1 MSGRPGRRDG
11 GRAVGHDA
19 RGNVGVLMANLHLT
33 RSTKDMH
40 EVDCAPGGVAYVTAR
55 GLVEL
60 AKAGVPTLTEQSP
73 SFRAKRDKV
82 DIFLDQCA
90 RRGMR
95 NAAGVGL
102 VALCE
107 EARAQGRPE
116 AFIAMLYEIMYDI
129 RHGDGRDDP
138 VTRKRGY
145 YDDSDGSD
153 EGDTGLPPM
162 TRPSAGG
169 SGSA

>member
-1 MSGRPGRRDG
+1 
-11 GRAVGHDA
+11 
-19 RGNVGVLMANLHLT
+19 MASLHLT
-33 RSTKDMH
+33 RGTKDMH

-138 VTRKRGY
+138 VTRKRGHW
-145 YDDSDGSD
+145 DDSDSG
-153 EGDTGLPPM
+153 EEDTGLPPM
-162 TRPSAGG
+162 RSQSARPGG
-169 SGSA
+169 SGAA